1 MDSIR
6 AFVETFSLA
15 LHLVWKSSRRWT
27 SINLSLVIFLGILPV
42 VALYLTKL
50 IIDNVTNAMTAADK
64 APYLE
69 QVMFL
74 IIVAAIIGLVLLFCR
89 SLSELAK
96 TAQAL
101 EVTDAV
107 YDIIHAQSIT
117 VDLEYYDNPEYQNT
131 LHRAQ
136 KEASYRPTQMVNS
149 LVTIGQTAISLFG
162 IAVIIFSFNI
172 WLGLILVLVAFPA
185 VFIRVKYSRYLYSF
199 FREQAESERLAAY
212 YHWIMTDPAHAKELR
227 LFNIGPFFRDRFKA
241 MRSDLRERRIEMS
254 RMRFSRDIVAQ
265 AVATV
270 ALFSTL
276 GYIAWQA
283 VLGFLTV
290 GDTVLYFMAFQSGL
304 VFLQTILFALA
315 SLYEDHLFVTNLSQF
330 LAIEPKILGPGTP
343 RPVPETFQTGVAFR
357 NVSYTYPG
365 NTAPTLQDIS
375 FSIGPDEVIAIV
387 GENGSG
393 KTTII
398 KLLCYLYRPSQ
409 GVITADDVDIREFDP
424 VQWRSLVTVI
434 FQDYM
439 KYQMTAWENIWV
451 SSVDNEPNRA
461 LIEEAARWSGA
472 DSVISNLP
480 GGYDAMLGRWFQE
493 GHELSQGEW
502 QRIALARAFYRNA
515 RVVILDEP
523 SHSLD
528 SRAEA
533 RLFREFRDRMRGRS
547 AIIISHRYSNVR
559 FADRI
564 LVLEN
569 GRIIEQ
575 GTHEQLLAQDR
586 EYARLFREQTKM
598 HMDNRA
604 NERARQGASSP

>member
-6 AFVETFSLA
+6 AFAETFSLA
-15 LHLVWKSSRRWT
+15 LRLVWKSSRRWT
-27 SINLSLVIFLGILPV
+27 IVNLSLVLFLGILPV
-42 VALYLTKL
+42 VALYITKL
-50 IIDNVTNAMTAADK
+50 IIDSVTNAMTVADK
-64 APYLE
+64 APYIE
-69 QVMFL
+69 QVVFL
-74 IIVAAIIGLVLLFCR
+74 ILLAAFIGLILIFCR

-107 YDIIHAQSIT
+107 YDIIHAQSIA

-149 LVTIGQTAISLFG
+149 LVMIGQTAISLGG
-162 IAVIIFSFNI
+162 IAIIIFSFNI

-185 VFIRVKYSRYLYSF
+185 VFVRVKYSRNIYSF
-199 FREQAESERLAAY
+199 FRERAESERLAEY
-212 YHWIMTDPAHAKELR
+212 YHTIMTDPAHAKELR
-227 LFNIGPFFRDRFKA
+227 LFNIGPFFSDRFKA
-241 MRSDLRERRIEMS
+241 MRSDLRERQIEIS
-254 RMRFSRDIVAQ
+254 RKRFSRDVAAQ

-270 ALFSTL
+270 ALFATL

-304 VFLQTILFALA
+304 VFLQSILFALA

-330 LAIEPKILGPGTP
+330 LAIEPKIRGPGTP

-375 FSIGPDEVIAIV
+375 FAIGPDEVIAIV

-409 GVITADDVDIREFDP
+409 GVITADGVDIREFDP

-451 SSVDNEPNRA
+451 SSVDTEPNLA

-515 RVVILDEP
+515 KVVILDEP

-533 RLFREFRDRMRGRS
+533 RLFREFRDQMRGRS
-547 AIIISHRYSNVR
+547 AVIISHRYSNVR

-569 GRIIEQ
+569 GRISEQ

-586 EYARLFREQTKM
+586 EYARLFREQTTM

-604 NERARQGASSP
+604 NERTKQGTSSP

>member
-6 AFVETFSLA
+6 AFAETFSLA
-15 LHLVWKSSRRWT
+15 LRLVWKSSRRWT
-27 SINLSLVIFLGILPV
+27 IVNLSLVLFLGILPV
-42 VALYLTKL
+42 VALYITKL
-50 IIDNVTNAMTAADK
+50 IIDSVTNAMTVADK
-64 APYLE
+64 APYIE
-69 QVMFL
+69 QVIFL
-74 IIVAAIIGLVLLFCR
+74 ILLAAFIGLILIFCR

-107 YDIIHAQSIT
+107 YDIIHAQSIA

-149 LVTIGQTAISLFG
+149 LVMIGQTAISLGG
-162 IAVIIFSFNI
+162 IAIIIFSFNI

-185 VFIRVKYSRYLYSF
+185 VFVRVKYSRNIYSF
-199 FREQAESERLAAY
+199 FRERAESERLAEY
-212 YHWIMTDPAHAKELR
+212 YHTIMTDPAHAKELR
-227 LFNIGPFFRDRFKA
+227 LFNIGPFFSDRFKA
-241 MRSDLRERRIEMS
+241 MRSDLRERQIEIS
-254 RMRFSRDIVAQ
+254 RKRFSRDVAAQ

-270 ALFSTL
+270 ALFATL

-304 VFLQTILFALA
+304 VFLQSILFALA

-330 LAIEPKILGPGTP
+330 LAIEPKIRGPGTP

-375 FSIGPDEVIAIV
+375 FAIGPDEVIAIV

-409 GVITADDVDIREFDP
+409 GVITADGVDIREFDP
-424 VQWRSLVTVI
+424 VHWRSLVTVI

-451 SSVDNEPNRA
+451 SSVDTEPNRA

-515 RVVILDEP
+515 KVVILDEP

-533 RLFREFRDRMRGRS
+533 RLFREFRDQMRGRS

-569 GRIIEQ
+569 GRISEQ

-586 EYARLFREQTKM
+586 EYARLFREQTTM

-604 NERARQGASSP
+604 NERTKQGTSSP

>member
-6 AFVETFSLA
+6 AFAETFSLA
-15 LHLVWKSSRRWT
+15 LRLVWKSSRRWT
-27 SINLSLVIFLGILPV
+27 IVNLSLVLFLGILPV
-42 VALYLTKL
+42 VALYITKL
-50 IIDNVTNAMTAADK
+50 IIDSVTNAMTVADK
-64 APYLE
+64 APYIE
-69 QVMFL
+69 QVVFL
-74 IIVAAIIGLVLLFCR
+74 ILLAAFIGLILIFCR

-107 YDIIHAQSIT
+107 YDIIHAQSIA

-149 LVTIGQTAISLFG
+149 LVMIGQTAISLGG
-162 IAVIIFSFNI
+162 IAIIIFSFNI

-185 VFIRVKYSRYLYSF
+185 VFVRVKYSRNIYSF
-199 FREQAESERLAAY
+199 FRERAESERLAEY
-212 YHWIMTDPAHAKELR
+212 YHTIMTDPAHAKELR
-227 LFNIGPFFRDRFKA
+227 LFNIGPFFSDRFKA
-241 MRSDLRERRIEMS
+241 MRSDLRERQIEIS
-254 RMRFSRDIVAQ
+254 RKRFSRDVAAQ

-270 ALFSTL
+270 ALFATL

-304 VFLQTILFALA
+304 VFLQSILFALA

-330 LAIEPKILGPGTP
+330 LAIEPKIRGPGTP

-375 FSIGPDEVIAIV
+375 FAIGPDEVIAIV

-409 GVITADDVDIREFDP
+409 GVITADGVDIREFDP

-451 SSVDNEPNRA
+451 SSVDTEPNLA

-515 RVVILDEP
+515 KVVILDEP

-533 RLFREFRDRMRGRS
+533 RLFREFRDQMRGRS
-547 AIIISHRYSNVR
+547 AVIISHRYSNVR

-569 GRIIEQ
+569 GRILEQ

-586 EYARLFREQTKM
+586 EYARLFREQTTM

-604 NERARQGASSP
+604 NERTKQGTSSP